1 VTRPV
6 RVVPLLLLLLLA
18 GGCARL
24 PKLIVL
30 EDPLSASE
38 HLDLGVAYERQGEL
52 DLAAREYEK
61 ALRKDGRLLRARVNL
76 GNVFLAKRQYG
87 DARREYLRALDIDGA
102 DPAATNNLAWA
113 AILSGENL
121 EGSLGR
127 MDALLSDPARRTA
140 PLLDTLGVLRAGL
153 GKAESAEKAF
163 IAAEE
168 ACDRDIAAGGGEC
181 TPEVRRDIVQ
191 HRAQLRGTI
200 HPPAGGSPLVK

>member
-1 VTRPV
+1 MTRPSV
-6 RVVPLLLLLLLA
+6 ARLLLPLLLFA
-18 GGCARL
+18 VGCARL
-24 PKLIVL
+24 PKIIVL
-30 EDPLSASE
+30 EDPLSAPE
-38 HLDLGVAYERQGEL
+38 HLDLGVAYERRGEL

-76 GNVFLAKRQYG
+76 GNVFLAKKRYG

-113 AILSGENL
+113 AILSGEDL
-121 EGSLGR
+121 EDSLGR
-127 MDALLSDPARRTA
+127 MDALLKDPARRTA
-140 PLLDTLGVLRAGL
+140 PLLDTLGVLRAGM
-153 GKAESAEKAF
+153 GKTESAEQAF
-163 IAAEE
+163 AAAVE

-200 HPPAGGSPLVK
+200 RPPAGGPPLVK